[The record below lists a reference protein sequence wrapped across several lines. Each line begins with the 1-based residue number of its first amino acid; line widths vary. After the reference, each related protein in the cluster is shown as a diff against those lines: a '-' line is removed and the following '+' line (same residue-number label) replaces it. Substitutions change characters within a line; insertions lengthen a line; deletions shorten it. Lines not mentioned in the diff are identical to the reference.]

1 MGQPMD
7 LPDVAKNAAS
17 LLKALDLNGNGFV
30 QKSELKCICALLWD
44 GELPK
49 DRDTFEKEFEERF
62 TTWDADH
69 SGNVDIKQIDSLQQ
83 VAPPSGGAKDKT
95 VTTSA
100 NKKGMDLH
108 NVPKSCI
115 EWIQELA

>member
-1 MGQPMD
+1 
-7 LPDVAKNAAS
+7 
-17 LLKALDLNGNGFV
+17 
-30 QKSELKCICALLWD
+30 
-44 GELPK
+44 LPK

-69 SGNVDIKQIDSLQQ
+69 SGNVDIKQIHSLQQ

-115 EWIQELA
+115 EWIQELASKKKEVARTGGGSPKAKAAPKK